1 MKNNRPT
8 KAYNISLIL
17 FSVLF
22 LSLLLSAFSPQTASA
37 KGALAGVIATR
48 TKTRTAT
55 RMPSRTATKTKTK
68 TRTVTRTPTRAAT
81 KTRTIV
87 RTSTAT
93 ATRTRTST
101 LTLTPTITETFTQT
115 STPTATLTLTPAPT
129 ATETVTET
137 FTPTLTFTLT
147 PTATETATDTV
158 TPTETF
164 TLTPTPTETATD
176 TFTPTATFTATPT
189 NTATATFTPTSTAT
203 RTPTPMPAVSFL
215 PYATYSVVMNSPVAV
230 GIGDFNNDQL
240 QDVALTTGDE
250 LLVYL
255 QNANGSLANPV
266 AYPDPGRPESLKVGD
281 VNNDGL
287 DDIVTINFDR
297 NTISVF
303 LQQSGGLFA
312 SRDTYATNTGP
323 DAVAIGD
330 LNGDGLADIAV
341 SHWNAPNIGVFTQNA
356 VGSLNAMVTYASPQ
370 AGYDDIAIGDVN
382 GDGRN
387 DVVKSNGQGI
397 NPHLSVYLQ
406 NAGGTL
412 APAASYWTG
421 CSFDC
426 LASAVAVGDVTGD
439 GRADIVLT
447 YGGNSP
453 YANIAVFVQA
463 SNGALTS
470 AVSYTAYDIPT
481 SPVIADMNG
490 DGLLDVVTVHD
501 GWAKAGVF
509 LQQSNQ
515 ILKAYSLYALP
526 SDNSS
531 YWRDGLAVGDIN
543 HDGLMDIVA
552 ADNNSGLVVLRQ
564 SGTPPTPTA
573 TPTMSPTPLVSLTPT
588 ITKTPTATPSQT
600 PTPAHWISITAPNGG
615 EVVHI
620 GDTYRITWSSS
631 PNIDKVT
638 LGYKSCIS
646 CLAWIANNIPNVGY
660 YDWTV
665 SVSDPSKTQYA
676 IDLIGYHTGVGS
688 VEDTSDLSFTVLP
701 FVTRTP
707 TPTPTI
713 TSTPTVTFTP
723 TITFTPTLTSTP
735 TITPLI
741 SLTPTITPTPTVTFT
756 PTSTTTATP
765 TKTPT
770 QTPTLTPI
778 TMSAVSFQPYTAYS
792 VITDYVEAVGIG
804 DFNHDNLS
812 DIALT
817 TESQLLIYLQNA
829 NGSLASPVAYPDGW
843 RPESLA
849 VGDVNNDGLADI
861 VTTNVSD
868 NTISVF
874 LQQEGGMFAG
884 RAIYA
889 TSSGP
894 DAVAI
899 GDITG
904 DGLNDIAVSQ
914 AASNIS
920 VFTQTAYGTLNSM
933 VTYASPLSG
942 GNDIVIGDVNG
953 DGRNDVVKSN
963 GGGSS
968 NPNLSVYLQN
978 GDGTLAIAASYSI
991 GCGSSCLA
999 KDVAVGDVT
1008 GDGRADILVIYG
1020 GNRPSSKVA
1029 VFAQASNGSLMPA
1042 ISYASYDI
1050 PGSVKVADMNLD
1062 GRLDVVTAH
1071 SAWNSVGIF
1080 LQQSNQTLKA
1090 YSLYTVL
1097 SGDYIP
1103 EGMAIGDI
1111 NHDGLP
1117 DIVLADSSHG
1127 LVVLRQS
1134 GTPLTPTITPTMS
1147 LTPVV
1152 SSTPTIT
1159 KTPSVTPS
1167 QTPTP
1172 VRWIQITA
1180 PNGGE
1185 VLHAGDIYRISWTS
1199 SPNIDQVTLGY
1210 KACTSCLSWIVNNVA
1225 NVGYYDWTLPSTWS
1239 NGQFAIYILGY
1250 QTGVGSVSDTS
1261 DTTTTVLPIAT
1272 STATLTF
1279 TPTITSTR
1287 TVTPTPTI
1295 TSTRTITPTL
1305 VGTLTA
1311 TPTITLT
1318 RTITPSPTTTPTLS
1332 PALFRTP
1339 IALPASGS
1347 QAAQVGDFNNDGLQD
1362 TVMAT
1367 TSGDLLVYL
1376 QNADGTLPVTP
1387 ATYAVG
1393 SKPYF
1398 ISAGDLNHDG
1408 LTDIVVSLHDI
1419 ATVGVFLQQPDGTL
1433 ANMVSYATSGGV
1445 VGVAVGD
1452 INGDGRDDVAVANY
1466 TTAASFID
1474 VFTQD
1479 ANGTLN
1485 AKVSYPAPEN
1495 GFSVAIADING
1506 DGRNDVIATNISVT
1520 FTNPSIYLQN
1530 NDGTL
1535 APPYMLACSY
1545 CTGGSFNGGF
1555 DVVVG
1560 DVNNDGRQDIV
1571 VPYDTAFAVYV
1582 QDGNG
1587 NFQPAVLYP
1596 TSQAFIRSIRLSD
1609 VNKDG
1614 SLDIIALSDNG
1625 SVSSVVV
1632 YLGNSNGTFASA
1644 WTSPL
1649 PVNFS
1654 FPDVMSVGD
1663 LNHDTWPD
1671 LVIDSTHIVMIF
1683 YNGLPTP

>member
-1 MKNNRPT
+1 MPT
-8 KAYNISLIL
+8 
-17 FSVLF
+17 
-22 LSLLLSAFSPQTASA
+22 
-37 KGALAGVIATR
+37 
-48 TKTRTAT
+48 
-55 RMPSRTATKTKTK
+55 
-68 TRTVTRTPTRAAT
+68 
-81 KTRTIV
+81 
-87 RTSTAT
+87 
-93 ATRTRTST
+93 
-101 LTLTPTITETFTQT
+101 
-115 STPTATLTLTPAPT
+115 
-129 ATETVTET
+129 
-137 FTPTLTFTLT
+137 
-147 PTATETATDTV
+147 
-158 TPTETF
+158 
-164 TLTPTPTETATD
+164 
-176 TFTPTATFTATPT
+176 
-189 NTATATFTPTSTAT
+189 
-203 RTPTPMPAVSFL
+203 VSFL

-230 GIGDFNNDQL
+230 GIGDFNNDHL
-240 QDVALTTGDE
+240 QDIALTTDDE
-250 LLVYL
+250 LLIYL
-255 QNANGSLANPV
+255 QNPNGSLANPV
-266 AYPDPGRPESLKVGD
+266 GYPDPGRPESLAVGD
-281 VNNDGL
+281 INNDGL
-287 DDIVTINFDR
+287 DDIVTTNFDR

-312 SRDTYATNTGP
+312 SRGTYATNSGP
-323 DAVAIGD
+323 DAVAVGD
-330 LNGDGLADIAV
+330 LNGDGLTDIAV
-341 SHWNAPNIGVFTQNA
+341 SHWNASNIGIFTQTA
-356 VGSLNAMVTYASPQ
+356 YGTLNAMVTYASPQ

-382 GDGRN
+382 GDGRA
-387 DVVKSNGQGI
+387 DVVKSNGQGS
-397 NPHLSVYLQ
+397 NPQLSVYLQ
-406 NAGGTL
+406 DAGGTL
-412 APAASYWTG
+412 ASAASYSTG
-421 CSFDC
+421 CSIDC

-439 GRADIVLT
+439 GRADVVLT
-447 YGGNSP
+447 YGGNMPAS
-453 YANIAVFVQA
+453 NIAVFAQD
-463 SNGALTS
+463 SNGTLTS
-470 AVSYTAYDIPT
+470 AVSYPAYDIPT

-490 DGLLDVVTVHD
+490 DGLLDVVAVHD
-501 GWAKAGVF
+501 GGAKAGIF

-515 ILKAYSLYALP
+515 ILKAYSLSALP
-526 SDNSS
+526 SDLGS
-531 YWRDGLAVGDIN
+531 YQRDGLAVGDIN
-543 HDGLMDIVA
+543 HDGLLDIVV
-552 ADNNSGLVVLRQ
+552 ADSNSGLVVLRQ
-564 SGTPPTPTA
+564 SGTPPTPTV
-573 TPTMSPTPLVSLTPT
+573 TPTMSPTPLISLTPT

-600 PTPAHWISITAPNGG
+600 PTPARWISITAPNGG
-615 EVVHI
+615 EVLHI

-638 LGYKSCIS
+638 LGYQSCPS

-660 YDWTV
+660 YDWNV

-676 IDLIGYHTGVGS
+676 IYIIGYQTGVGS
-688 VEDTSDLSFTVLP
+688 VSDVSDLSFTVGP
-701 FVTRTP
+701 FVTR
-707 TPTPTI
+707 TPTI

-735 TITPLI
+735 TIIPLI

-778 TMSAVSFQPYTAYS
+778 TMSAVSFQPYAAYS

-817 TESQLLIYLQNA
+817 TESQLLIYLQKA
-829 NGSLASPVAYPDGW
+829 DGSLASPIAYPDGS
-843 RPESLA
+843 RAEALT
-849 VGDVNNDGLADI
+849 VGDVNNDGLTDI

-874 LQQEGGMFAG
+874 LQQEGGMFSG

-889 TSSGP
+889 TGSGP

-914 AASNIS
+914 AASNIG

-963 GGGSS
+963 GGGSG

-978 GDGTLAIAASYSI
+978 GDGTLAIAVSYSI
-991 GCGSSCLA
+991 GCSSSCLA

-1020 GNRPSSKVA
+1020 GNRPSSNVA

-1097 SGDYIP
+1097 SGNYIP

-1172 VRWIQITA
+1172 ALWIQITA
-1180 PNGGE
+1180 PNGGD
-1185 VLHAGDIYRISWTS
+1185 VLHAGDAYRISWTS

-1210 KACTSCLSWIVNNVA
+1210 KSCTGCLSWIVNNVA

-1339 IALPASGS
+1339 TALPASGG
-1347 QAAQVGDFNNDGLQD
+1347 QAVQVGDFNNDGLQD
-1362 TVMAT
+1362 TAMAT
-1367 TSGDLLVYL
+1367 TSGNLLVYL
-1376 QNADGTLPVTP
+1376 QNADGTLPVIP
-1387 ATYAVG
+1387 VTYAIG
-1393 SKPYF
+1393 SKAF
-1398 ISAGDLNHDG
+1398 FMATGDLNHDG
-1408 LTDIVVSLHDI
+1408 LTDIVVSLHDT
-1419 ATVGVFLQQPDGTL
+1419 ATIGVFLQKSDGTL
-1433 ANMVSYATSGGV
+1433 ANMVSYSTSGGV
-1445 VGVAVGD
+1445 VGVSVGD
-1452 INGDGRDDVAVANY
+1452 LNGDGRDDVAVANY

-1479 ANGTLN
+1479 ANGALN

-1535 APPYMLACSY
+1535 ASPYMLTCSY

-1555 DVVVG
+1555 DVAVG

-1571 VPYDTAFAVYV
+1571 AAYDTAFAVYL
-1582 QDGNG
+1582 QASNG

-1596 TSQAFIRSIRLSD
+1596 TNQAFIRSIKLSD

-1614 SLDIIALSDNG
+1614 LLDVIALSDNN
-1625 SVSSVVV
+1625 SISSVVV
-1632 YLGNSNGTFASA
+1632 YLGNSDGTFAAA

-1649 PVNFS
+1649 TSNSS
-1654 FPDVMSVGD
+1654 FPDALSVGD
-1663 LNHDTWPD
+1663 LNNDTWPD
-1671 LVIDSTHIVMIF
+1671 LMVASSHLLLVY
-1683 YNGLPTP
+1683 YNDLAPRFAIITPTPIPTRTATLTSTPTP